1 MQASSQRSQTS
12 LLGLQREEKEVKENE
27 KSKCLIK
34 IPVGVGRKN
43 GGKIQFEKIIA
54 EIFIF
59 FFCNAHTFISRTF
72 CLKFAAISREENL
85 CLKKMFGTSTF
96 LVCRKLQQQR
106 ITLILKMIKA

>member
-1 MQASSQRSQTS
+1 MEASSQRSQTS

-54 EIFIF
+54 EF
-59 FFCNAHTFISRTF
+59 FFFFFATRT
-72 CLKFAAISREENL
+72 LPYSGNSA
-85 CLKKMFGTSTF
+85 
-96 LVCRKLQQQR
+96 
-106 ITLILKMIKA
+106 